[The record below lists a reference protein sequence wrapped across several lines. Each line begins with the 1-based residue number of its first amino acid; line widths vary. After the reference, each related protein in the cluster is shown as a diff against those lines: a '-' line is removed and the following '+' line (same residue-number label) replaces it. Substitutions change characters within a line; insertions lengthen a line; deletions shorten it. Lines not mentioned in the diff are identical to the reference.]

1 MPVMT
6 YREALRSAMTEEME
20 RDESVVLI
28 GEDIGVYGGTHL
40 ITDGLIDRFGPKR
53 VIDTPISELGFTG
66 AAIGMA
72 MLGMRPIVE
81 MMTWNF
87 SFQAVDQIIQNA
99 AKVRYF
105 SGGQVSVPLVIRGPN
120 GGGVQLSAQHTH
132 SLEGFYGHFP
142 GLKVVSPVT
151 PHDVKGMM
159 LTAIRDPN
167 PVIFLEAGALYG
179 TKGDVPEE
187 EYAVP
192 FGEARIAREGT
203 DVTLIGYGR
212 QVNMLLRVADTLAE
226 DDVAAEVIDLRSIR
240 PFDERTIVESVR
252 KTNRAVVVQEQWRWF
267 SVASEV
273 AAVIQEQAFD
283 DLDAPVERVSGAEV
297 PAPYAR
303 NLELAAFPSE
313 QQVVNA
319 ARRALYRENGVASR
333 EAVGVRRSDAE
344 AAAD

>member
-6 YREALRSAMTEEME
+6 YREAVRSAMADEME
-20 RDESVVLI
+20 RDESVVVM

-40 ITDGLIDRFGPKR
+40 VTDGLLDRFGPKR
-53 VIDTPISELGFTG
+53 VMDTPIAEGGFTG

-72 MLGMRPIVE
+72 MMGMRPIVE

-87 SFQAVDQIIQNA
+87 SFQATDQIIQNA
-99 AKVRYF
+99 AKLRYF

-151 PHDVKGMM
+151 PADAKGMM
-159 LTAIRDPN
+159 LTAIREPD

-179 TKGDVPEE
+179 TKGEVPEGDVL
-187 EYAVP
+187 VP
-192 FGEARIAREGT
+192 FGKARVAREGA
-203 DVTLIGYGR
+203 DLTLVGYGR
-212 QVNMLLRVADTLAE
+212 QVNMLLRVADKLAQE
-226 DDVAAEVIDLRSIR
+226 SESISAEVIDLRSIR
-240 PFDERTIVESVR
+240 PFDEQTLVESVK
-252 KTNRAVVVQEQWRWF
+252 KTNRAVVVQEQWRWY

-273 AAVIQEQAFD
+273 AAILQEQAFD
-283 DLDAPVERVSGAEV
+283 YLDAPVERVSGAEA

-303 NLELAAFPSE
+303 NLEIEAFPSE
-313 QQVVNA
+313 QQIIDA
-319 ARRALYRENGVASR
+319 AHRVLYRNRKG
-333 EAVGVRRSDAE
+333 
-344 AAAD
+344 

>member
-1 MPVMT
+1 MPVKT
-6 YREALRSAMTEEME
+6 YRDALKAAMAEEMQ
-20 RDESVVLI
+20 RDESVVLL
-28 GEDIGVYGGTHL
+28 GEDIGIYGGTHL
-40 ITDGLIDRFGPKR
+40 VTNGLIDEFGPKR
-53 VIDTPISELGFTG
+53 VIDTPIAENGFTG

-72 MLGMRPIVE
+72 MTGLRPIVE

-87 SFQAVDQIIQNA
+87 SFLAADQIIQNA
-99 AKVRYF
+99 AKLRYF

-159 LTAIRDPN
+159 LSAIRDPD

-179 TKGDVPEE
+179 TKGEVPDGDYTVE
-187 EYAVP
+187 
-192 FGEARIAREGT
+192 FGKARVAREGT
-203 DVTLIGYGR
+203 DVSLIGYGR
-212 QVNMLLRVADTLAE
+212 QVNLLLRVADRLAE
-226 DDVAAEVIDLRSIR
+226 DGVEGEVIDLRSIR
-240 PFDERTIVESVR
+240 PFDVETIVASVR
-252 KTNRAVVVQEQWRWF
+252 KTNRAVAVQEQWRWF

-273 AAVIQEQAFD
+273 AAIIQEQAFD

-313 QQVVNA
+313 QQIIDAVQRV
-319 ARRALYRENGVASR
+319 LYRS
-333 EAVGVRRSDAE
+333 
-344 AAAD
+344 

>member
-6 YREALRSAMTEEME
+6 YREALRSAMADEME
-20 RDESVVLI
+20 RDDAVVVI

-40 ITDGLIDRFGPKR
+40 VTDTLLDRFGPKR
-53 VIDTPISELGFTG
+53 VIDTPISEGGFTG

-72 MLGMRPIVE
+72 MMGMRPIVE

-87 SFQAVDQIIQNA
+87 SFQAVDQILQNA
-99 AKVRYF
+99 AKLRYF
-105 SGGQVSVPLVIRGPN
+105 SGGQAGVPMVIRGPN

-151 PHDVKGMM
+151 PHDAKGMM
-159 LTAIRDPN
+159 LTAIRDPD

-179 TKGDVPEE
+179 TKGEVPEGE
-187 EYAVP
+187 VLVP
-192 FGEARIAREGT
+192 FGKARIAREGT
-203 DVTLIGYGR
+203 DVTLVGYGR
-212 QVNMLLRVADTLAE
+212 QVNMLLRVADRLAE
-226 DDVAAEVIDLRSIR
+226 EDDPISAEVIDLRSIR
-240 PFDERTIVESVR
+240 PFDTETLVESVR
-252 KTNRAVVVQEQWRWF
+252 KTQRAVVVQEQWRWY

-273 AAVIQEQAFD
+273 AAIIQEQAFD

-303 NLELAAFPSE
+303 NLEIAAFPSE
-313 QQVVNA
+313 QDVIDAVH
-319 ARRALYRENGVASR
+319 RAMYR
-333 EAVGVRRSDAE
+333 
-344 AAAD
+344 